1 VAGARVGV
9 RGEGRGRSRA
19 ASDDRERPRQVRDLP
34 AERLCHSYT
43 TERRQSAADG
53 EAGLVYGVRGCDEGH
68 LAAHS
73 SRYAGVRLLGEMMR
87 RWVGLIGSWAL
98 LVAGL
103 GILGYAVAAE
113 AITIADARKLN
124 RVETIDRLIQHQ
136 ITAQVE
142 ALQKQMSS
150 ASTQVSSLQSE
161 VQSSEK
167 AIGDIQ
173 DSNFVI

>member
-1 VAGARVGV
+1 
-9 RGEGRGRSRA
+9 
-19 ASDDRERPRQVRDLP
+19 
-34 AERLCHSYT
+34 
-43 TERRQSAADG
+43 
-53 EAGLVYGVRGCDEGH
+53 
-68 LAAHS
+68 
-73 SRYAGVRLLGEMMR
+73 MR

-142 ALQKQMSS
+142 ALQKQMSKS
-150 ASTQVSSLQSE
+150 STQVSSLQSE
-161 VQSSEK
+161 VESTEK

-173 DSNFVI
+173 DSNFVITVSTAENHVYARRNGQPVFDAVCSTGKNETLRAGGQTMVFRTPIGLSQQPSQSDRIDRTPIGNRRHRRVRASDIF